1 MNNSHRF
8 IYICLSILFVA
19 ILSCSN
25 IPDPRENVKQLIAAV
40 DQSDTTALKE
50 SLDLNW
56 IVNQRLKGVPEKD
69 SLASFLK
76 KRQELLDDL
85 TGNGATRVSWNNS
98 LVVIGKSEVAGDS
111 ATVEV
116 TYIDKTN
123 GIKDYTRMGLYFK
136 EGKWKVYDLKLKEM

>member
-1 MNNSHRF
+1 MNNFHRF
-8 IYICLSILFVA
+8 TCLFLLILFVTTW
-19 ILSCSN
+19 SCSKK
-25 IPDPRENVKQLIAAV
+25 PDPREDVKKLITAV
-40 DQSDTTALKE
+40 DQSDTTALKQ

-56 IVNQRLKGVPEKD
+56 IVNQRLEGVPEKD
-69 SLASFLK
+69 RPELFSK

-85 TGNGATRVSWNNS
+85 TGNGATRTSWNNS
-98 LVVIGKSEVAGDS
+98 LVVIGKSEVVGDS

-136 EGKWKVYDLKLKEM
+136 DGKWKVYDLKLEEM

>member
-1 MNNSHRF
+1 MINFHRF
-8 IYICLSILFVA
+8 ICLCFLILFVTTWN
-19 ILSCSN
+19 CSN
-25 IPDPRENVKQLIAAV
+25 KPDPREDVKKLIAAV

-56 IVNQRLKGVPEKD
+56 IVNQGLKVVSEKD

-85 TGNGATRVSWNNS
+85 TGNGATRISWNNS
-98 LVVIGKSEVAGDS
+98 LVVIGKSEVIGDS

-136 EGKWKVYDLKLKEM
+136 DGKWKVYELKLKEM

>member
-1 MNNSHRF
+1 MNNFHRF
-8 IYICLSILFVA
+8 IYLCFLILFS
-19 ILSCSN
+19 ITWSCSN
-25 IPDPRENVKQLIAAV
+25 KPDPREDVKKLMAGV

-56 IVNQRLKGVPEKD
+56 ITSQRLKGVPEKD

-98 LVVIGKSEVAGDS
+98 LVVIGKSEIIGDS

-136 EGKWKVYDLKLKEM
+136 EGKWKVYDLKLKEL

>member
-1 MNNSHRF
+1 
-8 IYICLSILFVA
+8 
-19 ILSCSN
+19 
-25 IPDPRENVKQLIAAV
+25 VKQLIAAV

-98 LVVIGKSEVAGDS
+98 LVVIGKSEVVGDS

-136 EGKWKVYDLKLKEM
+136 DGKWKIYDLKLKEM

>member
-1 MNNSHRF
+1 MKNLYRF
-8 IYICLSILFVA
+8 ICLCLLIFFVA
-19 ILSCSN
+19 ICSCSTK
-25 IPDPRENVKQLIAAV
+25 PDPREDVKKLIAAV

-56 IVNQRLKGVPEKD
+56 MINQRLEGIPEKD
-69 SLASFLK
+69 RPALFPK

-85 TGNGATRVSWNNS
+85 TGNGATRTSWNNS
-98 LVVIGKSEVAGDS
+98 LVVIGKSEVADDS

-116 TYIDKTN
+116 TYIDKIN

-136 EGKWKVYDLKLKEM
+136 DGKWKIYDLKLKEM

>member
-1 MNNSHRF
+1 MNNFHRF
-8 IYICLSILFVA
+8 IYLCFLILFS
-19 ILSCSN
+19 ITWSCSN
-25 IPDPRENVKQLIAAV
+25 KPDPREDVKKLIAAV

-56 IVNQRLKGVPEKD
+56 IVSQRLKGVLEKD

-98 LVVIGKSEVAGDS
+98 LVVIGKSEVIGDS

-136 EGKWKVYDLKLKEM
+136 DGKWKIYDLKLKDM

>member
-1 MNNSHRF
+1 MNNFHRF
-8 IYICLSILFVA
+8 IYLCFLILF
-19 ILSCSN
+19 IITWSCSN
-25 IPDPRENVKQLIAAV
+25 KPDPREDVKKLIAGV

-56 IVNQRLKGVPEKD
+56 IVNQRLKGIPEKD

-98 LVVIGKSEVAGDS
+98 LVVIGKSEIIGDS

-123 GIKDYTRMGLYFK
+123 GINDYTKMGLSFK
-136 EGKWKVYDLKLKEM
+136 DGKWKIYDLKLKEM

>member
-1 MNNSHRF
+1 MNNFHRF
-8 IYICLSILFVA
+8 ICLCFLILLVTTW
-19 ILSCSN
+19 SCSN
-25 IPDPRENVKQLIAAV
+25 KPDPRENVKKLIAAV

-56 IVNQRLKGVPEKD
+56 IVNQGLKVVSEKD

-85 TGNGATRVSWNNS
+85 TGNGATRISWNNS
-98 LVVIGKSEVAGDS
+98 LVVIGKSEVIGDS

-123 GIKDYTRMGLYFK
+123 GIKDYTRMGLYFRD
-136 EGKWKVYDLKLKEM
+136 GKWKVYDLKLKEP

>member
-1 MNNSHRF
+1 MNNLQRF
-8 IYICLSILFVA
+8 ICLFLLIFFVA
-19 ILSCSN
+19 TWNCSKK
-25 IPDPRENVKQLIAAV
+25 PDPRENVKKLIAAV

-50 SLDLNW
+50 SLDLNY
-56 IVNQRLKGVPEKD
+56 IINQRLKGVLEKD
-69 SLASFLK
+69 SLTSFLK

-98 LVVIGKSEVAGDS
+98 LVVIGKSEVLGDS

-123 GIKDYTRMGLYFK
+123 GIKDYTKMGLYF
-136 EGKWKVYDLKLKEM
+136 EDGKWKVYDLKLKDM

>member
-1 MNNSHRF
+1 MNNFHRF
-8 IYICLSILFVA
+8 ICLCFLILFV
-19 ILSCSN
+19 ITWSCSN
-25 IPDPRENVKQLIAAV
+25 KPDPREDVKKLIVGV

-56 IVNQRLKGVPEKD
+56 IVSQRLKGVPEKD

-98 LVVIGKSEVAGDS
+98 LVVIGKSEVIGDS

-123 GIKDYTRMGLYFK
+123 GIKDYTKMGLSFK
-136 EGKWKVYDLKLKEM
+136 DGKWKIYDLKLKEM

>member
-1 MNNSHRF
+1 MNNFHRF
-8 IYICLSILFVA
+8 INLCLLMFFVA
-19 ILSCSN
+19 IWSCSN
-25 IPDPRENVKQLIAAV
+25 KPDPREDVKKLIAAV

-50 SLDLNW
+50 SLDLDW
-56 IVNQRLKGVPEKD
+56 MVNQRLKVVPEKD
-69 SLASFLK
+69 SLTSFFK
-76 KRQELLDDL
+76 KRQELLEDL

-98 LVVIGKSEVAGDS
+98 LVVIGKSEIVGDS

-136 EGKWKVYDLKLKEM
+136 DGKWKIYDLKLKET

>member
-1 MNNSHRF
+1 MINFHRF
-8 IYICLSILFVA
+8 ICLCFLILFVFTWN
-19 ILSCSN
+19 CSN
-25 IPDPRENVKQLIAAV
+25 KPDPREDVKQLIAAV

-56 IVNQRLKGVPEKD
+56 IVNQGLKGVPEKD

-85 TGNGATRVSWNNS
+85 TDNGATRVSWNNS

-136 EGKWKVYDLKLKEM
+136 EVKWKVYDLKLKEM

>member
-1 MNNSHRF
+1 MNNLFRF
-8 IYICLSILFVA
+8 ICLCFLILFVTTW
-19 ILSCSN
+19 SCSN
-25 IPDPRENVKQLIAAV
+25 KPDPREDVKQLIAAV

-56 IVNQRLKGVPEKD
+56 IVSQRLKVVPEKD

-98 LVVIGKSEVAGDS
+98 LVVIGKSEVIGDS

-123 GIKDYTRMGLYFK
+123 GIKDYTRMGLYFRD
-136 EGKWKVYDLKLKEM
+136 GKWKVYELKLKDM

>member
-1 MNNSHRF
+1 MNNFHRF
-8 IYICLSILFVA
+8 ICLCFLILFV
-19 ILSCSN
+19 ITWSCSN
-25 IPDPRENVKQLIAAV
+25 KPDPREDVKKLIAAV

-56 IVNQRLKGVPEKD
+56 IVSQRLKGNTEKD

-98 LVVIGKSEVAGDS
+98 LMVIGKSEVIGDS

-123 GIKDYTRMGLYFK
+123 GIKDYTSMGLYFK
-136 EGKWKVYDLKLKEM
+136 EGKWKVYDLKLKEI

>member
-1 MNNSHRF
+1 MNN
-8 IYICLSILFVA
+8 LFRLIFLVFL
-19 ILSCSN
+19 IFLVTTWSCSN
-25 IPDPRENVKQLIAAV
+25 KPDPREDVKKLIAAV

-56 IVNQRLKGVPEKD
+56 IVNKRLEGIPEKD
-69 SLASFLK
+69 RAELFSK

-85 TGNGATRVSWNNS
+85 TGNGATRTSWNNS
-98 LVVIGKSEVAGDS
+98 LVVIGKSEVVGDS

-123 GIKDYTRMGLYFK
+123 GIKDYTKMGLYFK
-136 EGKWKVYDLKLKEM
+136 DGKWKIYDLKLRGM

>member
-1 MNNSHRF
+1 
-8 IYICLSILFVA
+8 
-19 ILSCSN
+19 
-25 IPDPRENVKQLIAAV
+25 VKKLIAAV
-40 DQSDTTALKE
+40 DRSDTTALKE

-56 IVNQRLKGVPEKD
+56 IVSQRLKGVLEKD
-69 SLASFLK
+69 SLASFLR

-98 LVVIGKSEVAGDS
+98 LVVIGKSEVIGDS

-123 GIKDYTRMGLYFK
+123 GIKDYTKMGLYFK
-136 EGKWKVYDLKLKEM
+136 EGKWKVYDMKLKDM

>member
-1 MNNSHRF
+1 MNTFHRAIGLCF
-8 IYICLSILFVA
+8 LILFVTTW
-19 ILSCSN
+19 SCSN
-25 IPDPRENVKQLIAAV
+25 KPDPREDVKKLIAAV

-50 SLDLNW
+50 SLDLSW
-56 IVNQRLKGVPEKD
+56 IVIQRLKGIPEKD

-76 KRQELLDDL
+76 KRQELLEDL

-98 LVVIGKSEVAGDS
+98 LVVIGKSEVTDDS

-136 EGKWKVYDLKLKEM
+136 DGKWKIYDLELKEM

>member
-1 MNNSHRF
+1 MINFHRF
-8 IYICLSILFVA
+8 ICLCFLILFVA
-19 ILSCSN
+19 TWNCSN
-25 IPDPRENVKQLIAAV
+25 KPDPREDVKQLIAAV

-56 IVNQRLKGVPEKD
+56 IVSQRLKGVPEKD

-98 LVVIGKSEVAGDS
+98 LVVIGKSEVTGDS

-123 GIKDYTRMGLYFK
+123 GIKDYTKIGLYFK
-136 EGKWKVYDLKLKEM
+136 DGKWKVYDLKLKEI